1 MKRKLNLFFR
11 RLYSS
16 FGKQR
21 WWPADSPFEVM
32 VGSILTQNTS
42 WANVEKAILALK
54 NKKLL
59 EPGKIYKMGPRKLAL
74 LIKSAGYYNIKAR
87 RLKNFLK
94 FYFDNYNFSIEKIS
108 QVNLQSLRKQLL
120 AVNGIGQETAD
131 SILLYALNKPVF
143 VVDSY
148 TKRILSRHGV
158 VKEDADYLEIQDIF
172 MRNLKKDVRIFN
184 EYHALLVKLGKDY
197 CLKKNPKCGE
207 CPLDGQ

>member
-1 MKRKLNLFFR
+1 MKRKLNGFFQK
-11 RLYSS
+11 LYSS
-16 FGKQR
+16 FGRQY

-32 VGSILTQNTS
+32 VGAILTQNTS
-42 WANVEKAILALK
+42 WANAEKAILFLK
-54 NKKLL
+54 KKKLL
-59 EPGKIYKMGPRKLAL
+59 APEKIFKMPLKKLAL

-87 RLKNFLK
+87 RLKNFLQ
-94 FYFDNYNFSIEKIS
+94 FYFDNYNFNLEKIS
-108 QVNLQSLRKQLL
+108 QVDLLSLRRQLL
-120 AVNGIGQETAD
+120 TVNGIGQETAD

-148 TKRILSRHGV
+148 TKRILSRHRV
-158 VKEDADYLEIQDIF
+158 VKEGADYLEVQDIF
-172 MRNLKKDVRIFN
+172 MRNLKNKVRIFN